1 MIILPEHFS
10 QLFEQMRS
18 TGFLAATRVIGENQL
33 TTPASWVPPFKPLC
47 KECHLREDN
56 KEGQCSFCEAVA
68 KEIKIIRNS
77 DRQKPRAVI
86 WLYSHQEQGISPEGI
101 EGDIFD
107 FLPLGRL
114 IFTRKR
120 SVIEYLLTSEW
131 KSPFSVIVLELNK
144 SIEHFGNTLLMC
156 SYHVKQMRSSDN
168 LAVKFIFSDQQT
180 YNLDWIFDNSSTLSF
195 ENIKGISY
203 VSGKIQNAFD
213 FNQRDRLISFLHQQ
227 DPMKEYLINHL
238 MQICSYE
245 QKQLLSDLHFL
256 ELPFHDAMLV
266 LNLTRFFDD

>member
-1 MIILPEHFS
+1 MLITPEHFS
-10 QLFEQMRS
+10 QLFEQKTP
-18 TGFLAATRVIGENQL
+18 TGFLSATRVVKEIQL
-33 TTPASWVPPFKPLC
+33 TTPASWEPPFKPLC
-47 KECHLREDN
+47 KTCHLREVN
-56 KEGQCSFCEAVA
+56 EEGQCSFCEAVA
-68 KEIKIIRNS
+68 TESANTQNS
-77 DRQKPRAVI
+77 DKRKPGVAL
-86 WLYSHQEQGISPEGI
+86 WLYSRQEQGIYPEGI

-107 FLPLGRL
+107 LFPLGRL

-120 SVIEYLLTSEW
+120 TVIEYLLTSEW
-131 KSPFSVIVLELNK
+131 RSPFSVIVLELNK
-144 SIEHFGNTLLMC
+144 SIEHIGNALLMC

-195 ENIKGISY
+195 ENINGIFC

-213 FNQRDRLISFLHQQ
+213 YNQRDRLISFLHQQ
-227 DPMKEYLINHL
+227 YPMKEYLINHL

-245 QKQLLSDLHFL
+245 QKQILSDLHFFD
-256 ELPFHDAMLV
+256 LPFHAAMLV